1 MTDLPGVGATS
12 PGRAKRKAKRKASVA
27 LALAPPAAPTLPRAP
42 ATPAELAERLG
53 QLAAA
58 LRALSKE
65 PSWSAMRRGV
75 EASAEEAAA
84 LSATPGL
91 EEQR

>member
-1 MTDLPGVGATS
+1 MTDLPYVGATS
-12 PGRAKRKAKRKASVA
+12 PGRVKRRAKRRASAA
-27 LALAPPAAPTLPRAP
+27 LALVPSAAPALPSAP
-42 ATPAELAERLG
+42 ATPLELAERLG

>member
-1 MTDLPGVGATS
+1 VTDLTYVGATP
-12 PGRAKRKAKRKASVA
+12 PGRVKRRAKRRASAA
-27 LALAPPAAPTLPRAP
+27 LALVPFAAPTPPSAP
-42 ATPAELAERLG
+42 ATPVELAERLG

-75 EASAEEAAA
+75 EAGAEEAAA
-84 LSATPGL
+84 LAVTPGL